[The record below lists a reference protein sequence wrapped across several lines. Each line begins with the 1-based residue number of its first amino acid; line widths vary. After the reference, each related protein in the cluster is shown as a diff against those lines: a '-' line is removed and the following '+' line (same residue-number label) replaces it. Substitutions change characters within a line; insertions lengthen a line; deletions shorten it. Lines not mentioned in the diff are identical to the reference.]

1 MRAAEDVIK
10 EIDEA
15 IKSGQKIK
23 AIKLF
28 RQATGLGLKESKEF
42 IDSCKSG
49 DDISVDVIKNLEE
62 APQGS
67 GCGTAAL
74 FIFGISLAYKIWF

>member
-1 MRAAEDVIK
+1 MRTAEDVIK

-15 IKSGQKIK
+15 IKNGQKIK
-23 AIKLF
+23 AINLF

-42 IDSCKSG
+42 IDGCKSG

-62 APQGS
+62 APQGV

-74 FIFGISLAYKIWF
+74 FILGLGLTYIMSL